1 MMQRVRSPNR
11 DRARTAATAC
21 ATGARARCL
30 TQSCM
35 NVTGGPFPGACTCGL
50 EPAPRAQGR
59 CRACQRRSAVV
70 TRCAGAHC
78 NDQGSV
84 RGRAQ
89 HRASGTVTCSWE
101 RTSTVTGAQRVAP
114 LLPDGTRDG
123 AAGAYPSGTERRNT
137 AARWRGQHPDC
148 CQASPSLHA
157 ASPTRC
163 EAPLVQWEMALATAV
178 LLPAATRPRRASGTE
193 R

>member
-21 ATGARARCL
+21 ATGARARCF

-84 RGRAQ
+84 RGGAR
-89 HRASGTVTCSWE
+89 HRASGTCSWE
-101 RTSTVTGAQRVAP
+101 RTSIVTGAQRVAP
-114 LLPDGTRDG
+114 LLPDGIRDG
-123 AAGAYPSGTERRNT
+123 ATGVYPSGAERRNT
-137 AARWRGQHPDC
+137 AARWREQHPNC
-148 CQASPSLHA
+148 SLPGKPASARTL
-157 ASPTRC
+157 TRC
-163 EAPLVQWEMALATAV
+163 EAPLVQGEMALATAV
-178 LLPAATRPRRASGTE
+178 LLPAATRPCRASGTE